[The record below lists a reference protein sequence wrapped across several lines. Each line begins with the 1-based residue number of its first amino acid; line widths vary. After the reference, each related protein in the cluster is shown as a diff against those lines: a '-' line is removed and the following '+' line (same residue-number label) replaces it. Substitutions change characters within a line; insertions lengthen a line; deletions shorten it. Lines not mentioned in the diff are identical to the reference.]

1 MVHSSAPATPDEV
14 ALHYDQLDGFYR
26 EVWGEHMHH
35 GLWRTGR
42 ESAAQAT
49 RALVEV
55 VAARLQATPGMT
67 LCDVGCGYGAA
78 ARMLTMEWQAK
89 VTGITLSAAQFRHA
103 QSQGGGPV
111 YRLGDWLC
119 NDLPDA
125 SFDGLYAIESTEHMQ
140 EKPRVFGEMARVL
153 RPGGRLVWCTWLA
166 GPACLPWQQRLLL
179 EPVCR
184 EARLPA
190 LGTEAESLGWLQQ
203 AGLEVL
209 RVEDVSRQARQTWPA
224 YAGRFLRAVLLRPS
238 LLGRVW
244 VAGGRNAVFALTMLR
259 IWLAYRLDAMRYI
272 IYTAQRPQG

>member
-1 MVHSSAPATPDEV
+1 MVHSPAPATPDEV
-14 ALHYDQLDGFYR
+14 ARHYDQLDGFYR

-42 ESAAQAT
+42 ESSSEAA

-55 VAARLQATPGMT
+55 VAARLHAAPGIR

-78 ARMLTMEWQAK
+78 ARLLAAECQAQ
-89 VTGITLSAAQFRHA
+89 VTGMTLSAAQFRHA

-140 EKPRVFGEMARVL
+140 HMPRVFGEMVRVL

-166 GPACLPWQQRLLL
+166 GSACRPWQRRLLL

-190 LGTEAESLGWLQQ
+190 LATEAESLGWLQQ

-209 RVEDVSRQARQTWPA
+209 QVEDVSHQVLHTWPA
-224 YAGRFLRAVLLRPS
+224 YAGRFLRAAVWRPT
-238 LLGRVW
+238 LLGRAFG
-244 VAGGRNAVFALTMLR
+244 AGWKNAVFPLTMLR
-259 IWLAYRLDAMRYI
+259 IWLAYRTDAMRYF
-272 IYTAQRPQG
+272 IYTAQRPPA